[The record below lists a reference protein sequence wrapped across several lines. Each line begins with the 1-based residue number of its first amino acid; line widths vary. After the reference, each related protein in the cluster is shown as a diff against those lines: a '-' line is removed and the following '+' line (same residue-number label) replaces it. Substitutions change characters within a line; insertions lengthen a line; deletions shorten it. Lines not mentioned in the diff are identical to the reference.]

1 MVSSTLT
8 TNSVCAVRPLPSVI
22 VKLYFTIPLSESSTV
37 TANSKLNEPL
47 FSVFVKFSG
56 DSLGVSSKYF
66 VTTMVE
72 DAVSAEYVTVTAFVS
87 SALTSIVFTSKLI
100 VGGAG
105 SSSLH
110 EINKEKAINRLGK
123 IKVIKFL
130 DMIVSFKVNNQ
141 I

>member
-1 MVSSTLT
+1 
-8 TNSVCAVRPLPSVI
+8 
-22 VKLYFTIPLSESSTV
+22 V